1 MSADAPGNPPK
12 SLLVVRLGAMGD
24 VIHTMYAVAPLRNAL
39 PETQIGW
46 VIEERWAE
54 LLCVKGNPRSGTRS
68 TARPLVDFVHVVN
81 TKAWRKSPLASGTR
95 QQFSAALKEIRDQK
109 YDVAVDFQGAIKSAL
124 LARLCGAGNIVGMD
138 RPREFPARVFY
149 SQRVQTRGAHVIEQY
164 CSMAEASVGSF
175 SSRASLDLAHSTPSL
190 RSVAQGRLN
199 EVGCPSMRIPSSLAF
214 PLDDAAGQVVSR
226 KLDNIRSPII
236 VVNPGAGWGAKE
248 WPAERYGEVSRELAK
263 EGARV
268 LVNYGPG
275 EDQLAK
281 DVQGASDGAAQPIT
295 CSVAE
300 LIALTRR
307 ASLFVGGDTG
317 PLHLAAALGV
327 PVVAIFGPTD
337 PARNGPYSKKS
348 IVLRN
353 SASRTSFS
361 HTSEPDPGL
370 LQITPHE
377 VLAAA
382 RKFLERNHG

>member
-1 MSADAPGNPPK
+1 VSAGGNPPK

-24 VIHTMYAVAPLRNAL
+24 VIHTMYAVALLRNAF

-54 LLCVKGNPRSGTRS
+54 LLCSKGTPLWGARS

-95 QQFSAALKEIRDQK
+95 QQLSVALKEIRDQE
-109 YDVAVDFQGAIKSAL
+109 YDLAVDFQGAIKSAL
-124 LARLCGAGNIVGMD
+124 LARLCGAAIVIGMD

-149 SQRVQTRGAHVIEQY
+149 SLRVQTRGAHVIEQY
-164 CSMAEASVGSF
+164 CSIAKEVLGD
-175 SSRASLDLAHSTPSL
+175 RNRQASLGWTHSTPSL

-199 EVGCPSMRIPSSLAF
+199 EDAHPSMSIPSSLAF

-226 KLDNIRSPII
+226 KLNNGGFPII

-263 EGARV
+263 EGAEV

-275 EDQLAK
+275 EEQLASAVR
-281 DVQGASDGAAQPIT
+281 DSSGGAAHPVT
-295 CSVAE
+295 CSIAE

-307 ASLFVGGDTG
+307 ASLFIGGDTG
-317 PLHLAAALGV
+317 PLHLATAMGI

-337 PARNGPYSKKS
+337 PARNGPYSDKS
-348 IVLRN
+348 VVLRN
-353 SASRTSFS
+353 PASRTSLS
-361 HTSEPDPGL
+361 HTSQPDPGL
-370 LQITPHE
+370 LQITPDE

-382 RKFLERNHG
+382 RKLLESNHA